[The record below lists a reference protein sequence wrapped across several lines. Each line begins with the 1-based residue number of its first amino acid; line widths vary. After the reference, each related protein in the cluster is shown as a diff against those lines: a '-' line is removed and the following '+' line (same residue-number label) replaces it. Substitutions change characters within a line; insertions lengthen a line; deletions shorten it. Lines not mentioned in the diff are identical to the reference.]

1 METPLKNLEESFRFI
16 RGKVKG
22 KPEIAIILGTG
33 LGKLAEKIKVRQALP
48 YKTIPH
54 FPHSTVASHAGE
66 LIFGKYGNKEILVMQ
81 GRVHLYEGY
90 TPGQITFPIRI
101 MKKLGIR
108 DLIISNAA
116 GGLNPLFQPG
126 DVMAISDHINLT
138 GHNPLLGPNLD
149 AFGPRFPDM
158 TAVYDKTLMAMA
170 EKVALE
176 EKIQLRKGV
185 YVGIIGPN
193 LETPAE
199 TRFLRMIGAD
209 AVGMSTI
216 LEVIVAVHSGFR
228 ILGFSAIS
236 NVNLP
241 DCMQPAPL
249 EEILANASLAGQKM
263 SRIVEGVLK
272 KM

>member
-1 METPLKNLEESFRFI
+1 VENPLKSLEESVRYI
-16 RGKVKG
+16 KGKIKG
-22 KPEIAIILGTG
+22 KPQTAVILGTG
-33 LGKLAEKIKVRQALP
+33 LGNLAEEIRVRRTLP
-48 YKTIPH
+48 YKSIPY
-54 FPHSTVASHAGE
+54 FPHSTVASHAGQ
-66 LIFGKYGNKEILVMQ
+66 LIFGQYGKKEILVMQ
-81 GRVHLYEGY
+81 GRAHLYEGY
-90 TPGQITFPIRI
+90 TPKEITFPIRI

-108 DLIISNAA
+108 NLIISNAA

-138 GHNPLLGPNLD
+138 GHNPLLGPNLET
-149 AFGPRFPDM
+149 FGPRFPDM
-158 TAVYDKTLMAMA
+158 TAAYDKKFFGLA
-170 EKVALE
+170 EKAALE
-176 EKIQLRKGV
+176 EKIQLRRGV
-185 YVGIIGPN
+185 YAGILGPN

-216 LEVIVAVHSGFR
+216 LEVIAAVHSGFR

-249 EEILANASLAGQKM
+249 KEIIANASLAGKKM
-263 SRIVEGVLK
+263 TRIIEGVLK